1 MAGGKNLEEV
11 NLWFTGP
18 STSGGVDSGE
28 KTPPAAR
35 RGGIF
40 FPLLPPK
47 WLQLL
52 IVETFYS
59 AEEAVL

>member
-1 MAGGKNLEEV
+1 MYLWQSGATGGRLIFGLRAEHLRRRENTPHPLHQR
-11 NLWFTGP
+11 
-18 STSGGVDSGE
+18 
-28 KTPPAAR
+28 KT
-35 RGGIF
+35 I
-40 FPLLPPK
+40 LSVLPPK